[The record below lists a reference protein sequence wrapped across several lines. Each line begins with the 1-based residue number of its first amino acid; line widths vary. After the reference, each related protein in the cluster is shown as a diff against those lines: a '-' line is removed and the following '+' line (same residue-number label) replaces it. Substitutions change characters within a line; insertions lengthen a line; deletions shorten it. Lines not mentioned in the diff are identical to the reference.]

1 MKSIFVL
8 LIGFALGLMV
18 ARSDDAEVRLW
29 AWIILVGGYWGWL
42 LLGGAGKRSAGKEK
56 GD

>member
-1 MKSIFVL
+1 VKSIFVL